1 MTATEPKTHSEG
13 VYAALRAE
21 LLSGAFLPG
30 SKIRLASIGTRFGVS
45 LSVVREAMTRL
56 AGEGLVRALP
66 QRGFCVTPLSVE
78 DLLDLTRAR
87 VLIETSVLRESINH
101 GDLEWESAVIATHHT
116 LQGTPYTTRE
126 GHLDGDWSVAHHAFH
141 RALLTGAKS
150 PRLESIATELR
161 DCSLLYQHWSIDIA
175 HDLDRDVAAEH
186 RNLAELAVARDAE
199 GAVRALKDHIERTT
213 ATLLAYAEAQTDPER
228 TTGIPA

>member
-1 MTATEPKTHSEG
+1 MTISVPKTHSEG
-13 VYAALRAE
+13 VYASLRAE
-21 LLSGAFLPG
+21 LLGGAFAPG
-30 SKIRLASIGTRFGVS
+30 SKLRLAGIGTRYGVS

-56 AGEGLVRALP
+56 AGEGLVKALP
-66 QRGFCVTPLSVE
+66 QRGFCVTPLSVD

-87 VLIETSVLRESINH
+87 VLIETAVLRESI
-101 GDLEWESAVIATHHT
+101 GQGGLDWESAVLAAHHT

-126 GHLDGDWSVAHHAFH
+126 GHLGGDWSVAHHDFH
-141 RALLTGAKS
+141 RALLAGAKS

-186 RNLAELAVARDAE
+186 RNLAELAVAHDAD
-199 GAVRALKDHIERTT
+199 GAVKALTEHIERTT
-213 ATLLAYAEAQTDPER
+213 AALLAYAKSNTDAGR
-228 TTGIPA
+228 TVSA